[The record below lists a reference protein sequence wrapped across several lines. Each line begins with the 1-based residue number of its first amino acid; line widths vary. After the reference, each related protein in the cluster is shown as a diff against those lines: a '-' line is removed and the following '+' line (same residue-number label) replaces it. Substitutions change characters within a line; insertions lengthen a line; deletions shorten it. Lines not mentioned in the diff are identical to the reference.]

1 MTRRLRREIG
11 SDIPLSLFQLEG
23 RTKESICIVFVNEK
37 SNGYFHHADPRAVG
51 LIETDG

>member
-1 MTRRLRREIG
+1 MTRRLHREIG
-11 SDIPLSLFQLEG
+11 SDMPLSLSELEG

-37 SNGYFHHADPRAVG
+37 SKGYFQHADPRAVG